1 MATILSNVYIFIRY
15 PLQVTKI
22 VRGCCTRQCRLGEGS
37 SFQMNSLNNALIHH
51 WPFPQK
57 QVQKKPAALKK
68 ETAYRLGV
76 KFPSDLELDTKIPL
90 SKSSRHNLLKS
101 KYART
106 LTTQKVT
113 ESCSI
118 IDNFHTPSSLK
129 HRHCGGRALG
139 AVPDRNSEPV
149 TTKATV
155 ISKLCS
161 IVMPCAALCI
171 ARAQWHPAIVL

>member
-1 MATILSNVYIFIRY
+1 
-15 PLQVTKI
+15 
-22 VRGCCTRQCRLGEGS
+22 
-37 SFQMNSLNNALIHH
+37 MNSLNNALIHH

-57 QVQKKPAALKK
+57 QKKSAALKK

-101 KYART
+101 KYSKT
-106 LTTQKVT
+106 LTSQKVT

-139 AVPDRNSEPV
+139 AVPDRNNEPA
-149 TTKATV
+149 TTKPTV
-155 ISKLCS
+155 ISKLNR
-161 IVMPCAALCI
+161 L
-171 ARAQWHPAIVL
+171 